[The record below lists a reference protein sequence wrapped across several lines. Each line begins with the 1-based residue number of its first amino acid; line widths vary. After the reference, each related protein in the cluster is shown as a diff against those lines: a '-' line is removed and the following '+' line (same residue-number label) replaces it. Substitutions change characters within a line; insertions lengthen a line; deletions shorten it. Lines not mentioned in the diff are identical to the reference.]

1 MGHIRRRRREPSSTS
16 MKSQNRCALAGQICR
31 ELTVLTLVAFK
42 DLAHG
47 CELELQLRHQERSSS
62 VHQRESEMSSKLLT
76 TKNFSSWKI
85 SRSSFVLSGSRTRLG
100 FAQEPTPRT
109 LQSTYTF
116 LFRGRL
122 SLHTQMLLLN
132 SRFFGGRNFAIFR
145 QRN

>member
-62 VHQRESEMSSKLLT
+62 VHQRESEMSSQLLT
-76 TKNFSSWKI
+76 TKNFSSWKNFSWLI
-85 SRSSFVLSGSRTRLG
+85 CLVWLSHSTRVCARAHPAYAAIYVHFSL
-100 FAQEPTPRT
+100 R
-109 LQSTYTF
+109 
-116 LFRGRL
+116 RRL
-122 SLHTQMLLLN
+122 SLHT
-132 SRFFGGRNFAIFR
+132 
-145 QRN
+145 